1 MIGDMN
7 ELLLKSVE
15 VLPPL
20 PDTVSKLRKYVSE
33 ANSNIETMKVAEII
47 SSDPLM
53 TAKLLQLANSPY
65 YGFTREITTIN
76 QVMTAKLLQLANS
89 PYYGF
94 TREITTI
101 NQVITLLG
109 VGNIINIVMA
119 DSIRDNFKID
129 VSPYGLNTQNFLK
142 TCNEEAT
149 FIANWL
155 NDEDKK
161 LSHLLVPCAMLL
173 RLGIVIF
180 SNFLIQNHKD
190 KDFLAFLN
198 KNENLALA
206 ENEFLGVD
214 HISFLGFLLHRWN
227 FDDVLIESICFV
239 RTPHA
244 AREKVKKSAY
254 ALAITDHLFAPHD
267 GSSPFNAKAAVALLK
282 EAKTQGINF
291 DLNNLLSKLPNKAKE
306 NLNKED

>member
-47 SSDPLM
+47 SSDPL
-53 TAKLLQLANSPY
+53 
-65 YGFTREITTIN
+65 
-76 QVMTAKLLQLANS
+76 MTAKLLQLANS

-244 AREKVKKSAY
+244 AREKVKKSTY

>member
-20 PDTVSKLRKYVSE
+20 PDTISKLRKYVSE

-47 SSDPLM
+47 SSDPL
-53 TAKLLQLANSPY
+53 
-65 YGFTREITTIN
+65 
-76 QVMTAKLLQLANS
+76 MTAKLLQLANS

-198 KNENLALA
+198 KSENLALA

>member
-65 YGFTREITTIN
+65 C
-76 QVMTAKLLQLANS
+76 
-89 PYYGF
+89 GF

-198 KNENLALA
+198 KSENLALA

>member
-47 SSDPLM
+47 SSDPL
-53 TAKLLQLANSPY
+53 
-65 YGFTREITTIN
+65 
-76 QVMTAKLLQLANS
+76 MTAKLLQLANS

-161 LSHLLVPCAMLL
+161 LSHLLVLCAMLL

>member
-47 SSDPLM
+47 SSDPL
-53 TAKLLQLANSPY
+53 
-65 YGFTREITTIN
+65 
-76 QVMTAKLLQLANS
+76 MTAKLLQLANS

-198 KNENLALA
+198 KSENLALA

-291 DLNNLLSKLPNKAKE
+291 DLNNLYLSFLTKLRKI
-306 NLNKED
+306 

>member
-7 ELLLKSVE
+7 EFLLKSVE

-47 SSDPLM
+47 SSDPL
-53 TAKLLQLANSPY
+53 
-65 YGFTREITTIN
+65 
-76 QVMTAKLLQLANS
+76 MTAKLLQLANS

-198 KNENLALA
+198 KSENLALA

>member
-76 QVMTAKLLQLANS
+76 QV
-89 PYYGF
+89 
-94 TREITTI
+94 
-101 NQVITLLG
+101 ITLLG
-109 VGNIINIVMA
+109 VGNIINIVTA
-119 DSIRDNFKID
+119 GSIRDNFKID

-244 AREKVKKSAY
+244 AREEVKKSAY

-267 GSSPFNAKAAVALLK
+267 GSSPFNAKAAVALLE

-291 DLNNLLSKLPNKAKE
+291 DLNNLLSKLPSKAKE

>member
-1 MIGDMN
+1 IGDMN

-53 TAKLLQLANSPY
+53 
-65 YGFTREITTIN
+65 
-76 QVMTAKLLQLANS
+76 MAKLLQLANS

-149 FIANWL
+149 FIVNWL

>member
-15 VLPPL
+15 VLSPL

-47 SSDPLM
+47 SSDPL
-53 TAKLLQLANSPY
+53 
-65 YGFTREITTIN
+65 
-76 QVMTAKLLQLANS
+76 MTAKLLQLANS

>member
-76 QVMTAKLLQLANS
+76 QV
-89 PYYGF
+89 
-94 TREITTI
+94 
-101 NQVITLLG
+101 ITLLG
-109 VGNIINIVMA
+109 IGNIINIVMA

-129 VSPYGLNTQNFLK
+129 VSPYGLDTQNFLK

-149 FIANWL
+149 FITNWL

-267 GSSPFNAKAAVALLK
+267 GSSPFNAKAAVALLE

-291 DLNNLLSKLPNKAKE
+291 DLNNLLSKLPSKAKE

>member
-53 TAKLLQLANSPY
+53 
-65 YGFTREITTIN
+65 
-76 QVMTAKLLQLANS
+76 MAKLLQLANS

-198 KNENLALA
+198 KSENLALA

-291 DLNNLLSKLPNKAKE
+291 DLNNLLSKFPNKAKE

>member
-53 TAKLLQLANSPY
+53 TAKLLQLAN
-65 YGFTREITTIN
+65 F
-76 QVMTAKLLQLANS
+76 

-109 VGNIINIVMA
+109 IGNIINIVTA
-119 DSIRDNFKID
+119 DSIRDSFKID
-129 VSPYGLNTQNFLK
+129 VSPYGLDTQNFLK

-149 FIANWL
+149 FITNWL

-244 AREKVKKSAY
+244 AREEVKKSAY

-267 GSSPFNAKAAVALLK
+267 GSSPFNAKAAVALLE

-291 DLNNLLSKLPNKAKE
+291 DLNNLLSKLPSKAKE

>member
-76 QVMTAKLLQLANS
+76 QV
-89 PYYGF
+89 
-94 TREITTI
+94 
-101 NQVITLLG
+101 ITLLG
-109 VGNIINIVMA
+109 IGNIINIVTA
-119 DSIRDNFKID
+119 DSIRDSFKID
-129 VSPYGLNTQNFLK
+129 VSPYGLDTQNFLK

-149 FIANWL
+149 FITNWL

-198 KNENLALA
+198 KNENLALV

-244 AREKVKKSAY
+244 AREEVKKSAY

-267 GSSPFNAKAAVALLK
+267 GSSPFNVKAAVALLE

-291 DLNNLLSKLPNKAKE
+291 DLNNLLSKLPSKAKE

>member
-33 ANSNIETMKVAEII
+33 ANLNIETMKVAEII

-76 QVMTAKLLQLANS
+76 QV
-89 PYYGF
+89 
-94 TREITTI
+94 
-101 NQVITLLG
+101 ITLLG
-109 VGNIINIVMA
+109 VGNIINIVTA

-149 FIANWL
+149 FITNWL

-244 AREKVKKSAY
+244 AREEVKKSAY
-254 ALAITDHLFAPHD
+254 ALAITDHLFALHD
-267 GSSPFNAKAAVALLK
+267 GSSPFNAKAAVALLE

-291 DLNNLLSKLPNKAKE
+291 DLNNFLSKLPSKAKE

>member
-33 ANSNIETMKVAEII
+33 ANLNIETMKVAEII

-76 QVMTAKLLQLANS
+76 QV
-89 PYYGF
+89 
-94 TREITTI
+94 
-101 NQVITLLG
+101 ITLLG
-109 VGNIINIVMA
+109 VGNIINIVTA

-142 TCNEEAT
+142 TCSEEAT
-149 FIANWL
+149 FITNWL

-244 AREKVKKSAY
+244 AREEVKKSAY

-267 GSSPFNAKAAVALLK
+267 GSSPFNAKAAVALLE

-291 DLNNLLSKLPNKAKE
+291 DLNNLLSKLPSKAKE

>member
-33 ANSNIETMKVAEII
+33 ANLNIETMKVAEII

-76 QVMTAKLLQLANS
+76 QV
-89 PYYGF
+89 
-94 TREITTI
+94 
-101 NQVITLLG
+101 ITLLG
-109 VGNIINIVMA
+109 VGNIINIVTA

-149 FIANWL
+149 FITNWL

-244 AREKVKKSAY
+244 TREEVKKSAY

-267 GSSPFNAKAAVALLK
+267 GSSPFNAKAAVALLE

-291 DLNNLLSKLPNKAKE
+291 DLNNLLSKLPSKAKE

>member
-47 SSDPLM
+47 SSDPL
-53 TAKLLQLANSPY
+53 
-65 YGFTREITTIN
+65 
-76 QVMTAKLLQLANS
+76 MTAKLLQLANS

-198 KNENLALA
+198 KSENFALA

>member
-47 SSDPLM
+47 SSDPL
-53 TAKLLQLANSPY
+53 
-65 YGFTREITTIN
+65 
-76 QVMTAKLLQLANS
+76 MTAKLLQLANS

-190 KDFLAFLN
+190 FLAFLN
-198 KNENLALA
+198 KSENLALA

>member
-20 PDTVSKLRKYVSE
+20 PDTVSKLRKYVNE

-76 QVMTAKLLQLANS
+76 QV
-89 PYYGF
+89 
-94 TREITTI
+94 
-101 NQVITLLG
+101 ITLLG
-109 VGNIINIVMA
+109 VGNIINIVTA
-119 DSIRDNFKID
+119 DSIKDSFKID
-129 VSPYGLNTQNFLK
+129 VSPYGLDTQVFLRN
-142 TCNEEAT
+142 CNEEAT
-149 FIANWL
+149 FITNWL
-155 NDEDKK
+155 NNEDKK

-180 SNFLIQNHKD
+180 SNFLIQNHREKE
-190 KDFLAFLN
+190 FLTFLN
-198 KNENLALA
+198 ETKIENIALA

-244 AREKVKKSAY
+244 AREEVKKSAY

-267 GSSPFNAKAAVALLK
+267 GSSPFNAKAAVALLE

-291 DLNNLLSKLPNKAKE
+291 DLNNLLSKLPSKAKE

>member
-1 MIGDMN
+1 MGDIN

-47 SSDPLM
+47 SSDPL
-53 TAKLLQLANSPY
+53 
-65 YGFTREITTIN
+65 
-76 QVMTAKLLQLANS
+76 MTAKLLQLANS

>member
-76 QVMTAKLLQLANS
+76 QV
-89 PYYGF
+89 
-94 TREITTI
+94 
-101 NQVITLLG
+101 ITLLG
-109 VGNIINIVMA
+109 VGNIINIVTA

-149 FIANWL
+149 FITNWL

-180 SNFLIQNHKD
+180 SNFLIQNYKD

-244 AREKVKKSAY
+244 AREEVKKSAY

-267 GSSPFNAKAAVALLK
+267 GSSPFNAKAAVALLE

-291 DLNNLLSKLPNKAKE
+291 DLNNLLSKLPSKAKE
-306 NLNKED
+306 NLNEED

>member
-33 ANSNIETMKVAEII
+33 ANLNIETMKVAEII

-76 QVMTAKLLQLANS
+76 QV
-89 PYYGF
+89 
-94 TREITTI
+94 
-101 NQVITLLG
+101 ITLLD
-109 VGNIINIVMA
+109 VGNIINIVTA

-267 GSSPFNAKAAVALLK
+267 GSSPFNAKAAVALLE

-291 DLNNLLSKLPNKAKE
+291 DLNNLLSKLPSKAKE

>member
-76 QVMTAKLLQLANS
+76 QV
-89 PYYGF
+89 
-94 TREITTI
+94 
-101 NQVITLLG
+101 ITLLG
-109 VGNIINIVMA
+109 VGNIINIVTA

-149 FIANWL
+149 FITNWL

-244 AREKVKKSAY
+244 ARKEVKKSAY
-254 ALAITDHLFAPHD
+254 ALAITDHLFVPHD
-267 GSSPFNAKAAVALLK
+267 GSSPFNAKAAVALLE

-291 DLNNLLSKLPNKAKE
+291 DLNNLLSKLPSKAKE

>member
-33 ANSNIETMKVAEII
+33 ANLNIETMKVAEII

-76 QVMTAKLLQLANS
+76 QV
-89 PYYGF
+89 
-94 TREITTI
+94 
-101 NQVITLLG
+101 ITLLG
-109 VGNIINIVMA
+109 VGNIINIVTA

-149 FIANWL
+149 FITNWL

-244 AREKVKKSAY
+244 AREEVKKSAY

-267 GSSPFNAKAAVALLK
+267 GSSPFNAKAAVALLE

-291 DLNNLLSKLPNKAKE
+291 DLNNLLSKLPSKAKE

>member
-47 SSDPLM
+47 SSDPL
-53 TAKLLQLANSPY
+53 
-65 YGFTREITTIN
+65 
-76 QVMTAKLLQLANS
+76 MTAKLLQLANS

-180 SNFLIQNHKD
+180 SIFLIQNHKD

-198 KNENLALA
+198 KSENLALA

>member
-20 PDTVSKLRKYVSE
+20 PVSKLRKYVSE

-47 SSDPLM
+47 SSDPL
-53 TAKLLQLANSPY
+53 
-65 YGFTREITTIN
+65 
-76 QVMTAKLLQLANS
+76 MTAKLLQLANS

-306 NLNKED
+306 NLNKKD

>member
-76 QVMTAKLLQLANS
+76 QV
-89 PYYGF
+89 
-94 TREITTI
+94 
-101 NQVITLLG
+101 ITLSG

-198 KNENLALA
+198 KSENLALA

>member
-33 ANSNIETMKVAEII
+33 ANSNIETMKVVEII

-65 YGFTREITTIN
+65 YGFTREITTI
-76 QVMTAKLLQLANS
+76 S
-89 PYYGF
+89 
-94 TREITTI
+94 
-101 NQVITLLG
+101 QVITLLG
-109 VGNIINIVMA
+109 IGNIINIVTA

-129 VSPYGLNTQNFLK
+129 VSPYGLDTKNFLK

-149 FIANWL
+149 FITNWL

-161 LSHLLVPCAMLL
+161 LSFLLVPCAMLL

-198 KNENLALA
+198 KTKNENIALA

-214 HISFLGFLLHRWN
+214 HISFLGFLLYHWN
-227 FDDVLIESICFV
+227 FDDILIESICFV

-244 AREKVKKSAY
+244 AREEVKKSAY
-254 ALAITDHLFAPHD
+254 ALAITHHLFAPHD
-267 GSSPFNAKAAVALLK
+267 GSSPFNTKAAIALLE

-291 DLNNLLSKLPNKAKE
+291 DLNNLLSKLPSKAKE
-306 NLNKED
+306 NLDKED

>member
-15 VLPPL
+15 VLPSL

-47 SSDPLM
+47 SSDPL
-53 TAKLLQLANSPY
+53 
-65 YGFTREITTIN
+65 
-76 QVMTAKLLQLANS
+76 MTAKLLQLANS

>member
-76 QVMTAKLLQLANS
+76 QV
-89 PYYGF
+89 
-94 TREITTI
+94 
-101 NQVITLLG
+101 ITLLG

-119 DSIRDNFKID
+119 DSIRDSFKID
-129 VSPYGLNTQNFLK
+129 VSPYGLDTQNFLK

-149 FIANWL
+149 FITNWL

>member
-76 QVMTAKLLQLANS
+76 QV
-89 PYYGF
+89 
-94 TREITTI
+94 
-101 NQVITLLG
+101 ITLLG

-149 FIANWL
+149 FITNWL

-244 AREKVKKSAY
+244 AREEVKKSAY

>member
-76 QVMTAKLLQLANS
+76 QV
-89 PYYGF
+89 
-94 TREITTI
+94 
-101 NQVITLLG
+101 ITLLG
-109 VGNIINIVMA
+109 VGNIINIVTA

-149 FIANWL
+149 FITNWL

-244 AREKVKKSAY
+244 AREEVKKSAY

-267 GSSPFNAKAAVALLK
+267 GSSPFNAKAAVALLE

-291 DLNNLLSKLPNKAKE
+291 DLNNLLSKLPGKAKE

>member
-76 QVMTAKLLQLANS
+76 QV
-89 PYYGF
+89 
-94 TREITTI
+94 
-101 NQVITLLG
+101 ITLLG

-129 VSPYGLNTQNFLK
+129 VSLYGLNTQNFLK

-149 FIANWL
+149 FMANWL

-198 KNENLALA
+198 KSENLALA

>member
-53 TAKLLQLANSPY
+53 T
-65 YGFTREITTIN
+65 
-76 QVMTAKLLQLANS
+76 KLLQLANS